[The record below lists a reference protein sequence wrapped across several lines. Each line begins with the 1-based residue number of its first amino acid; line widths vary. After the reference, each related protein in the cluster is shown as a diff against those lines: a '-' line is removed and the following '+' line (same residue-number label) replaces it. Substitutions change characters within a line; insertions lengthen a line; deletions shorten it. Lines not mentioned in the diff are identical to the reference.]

1 MRIKE
6 LNVIEFGG
14 LAGRR
19 FELSEGINIF
29 EGDNEAGKSTLWLFI
44 KFMLYGMPKKGH
56 PERERSINRM
66 THRAIGTM
74 LVSHEGE
81 EYRIERSFSE
91 NARGKVVTTRLSDG
105 EKVFEGEEPGEALL
119 CVPREIFENSV
130 AIGQGSCAGL
140 GGEKGAAAIRNIL
153 SSADESVDVE
163 KIQKKLGALRVTYRH
178 INGKG
183 GRLYEMSQRRNSLE
197 ERLSEAVSSRLKIRE
212 TEEKLLKNDK
222 NIEKSERELEAAR
235 GLVDNLGRREIIG
248 RFDLLTKNEGELTS
262 LIEERDAL
270 VQKSSRGGYIP
281 VAVDGAALIGA
292 ADGYDNAVR
301 QMNASDRVLEGLS
314 AKGLGGE
321 ELLLAD
327 MGERIESEGGVQSL
341 MGTSGSAKTK
351 KTLGVILCGVG
362 IAAFAL
368 ILVNP
373 IVGIAVGAVLAVI
386 GALLTLGG
394 IKQGRSGVLGQIPKG
409 ENIKTYVDR
418 CVEAYGKKQSYQR
431 ELSDAEDKRRDSQ
444 RLLDYF
450 GGELKRSMERVRSTA
465 PVTVENARAEARA
478 IEDFVRAYNFLG
490 SNIENLRAT
499 IERDRTFLSAYNE
512 AELRQSVAEAQ
523 IPDISMREAEE
534 KQRYY
539 KESLVVLRDRGAT
552 LKTEL
557 INLKARGE
565 DPEALGDELEAL
577 KKEYSEAERV
587 YEAVLTAIEGIECA
601 AASLRGN
608 ITPSIGKNATE
619 LISALTDGK
628 YSEVDVGRDL
638 DLTLVDGDRLS
649 TTSVMMSGGMRDAAY
664 LALRISLMRSL
675 FDGEAPPIIM
685 DETLCQLDGGR
696 TERAL
701 RMLGKISEDGPQI
714 LLFTCHSREG
724 EICSR
729 LGIAAN
735 MIYMSDNCD

>member
-56 PERERSINRM
+56 PERERSVNRM

-478 IEDFVRAYNFLG
+478 IEDFVRAYNSLG

-499 IERDRTFLSAYNE
+499 IERDRAFLSAYNE

-608 ITPSIGKNATE
+608 MTPSIGKNATE

>member
-19 FELSEGINIF
+19 LELSEGINIF
-29 EGDNEAGKSTLWLFI
+29 EGNNEAGKSTLWLFI

-91 NARGKVVTTRLSDG
+91 NSRGKVITIRLSDG

-119 CVPREIFENSV
+119 GIPREIFENSV

-178 INGKG
+178 VNGKG
-183 GRLYEMSQRRNSLE
+183 GRLYEMSQRKNALE

-248 RFDLLTKNEGELTS
+248 RFDLLTQNESELTS
-262 LIEERDAL
+262 LIRERDEL
-270 VQKSSRGGYIP
+270 VQKSSRGDYIP
-281 VAVDGAALIGA
+281 AAVDGAALIAA

-301 QMNASDRVLEGLS
+301 QANDSDIAIEGMS
-314 AKGLGGE
+314 AKALGGE

-341 MGTSGSAKTK
+341 IGTYESAKRK
-351 KTLGVILCGVG
+351 KTFGVILCGVG

-368 ILVNP
+368 VLVNM
-373 IVGIAVGAVLAVI
+373 IVGIAVGAVLTAI
-386 GALLTLGG
+386 GVLLTLSG
-394 IKQGRSGVLGQIPKG
+394 IKQGKSGVLGQIPKG
-409 ENIKTYVDR
+409 EDIKAYVGR

-431 ELSDAEDKRRDSQ
+431 ELSEAEDKRRDSQ

-450 GGELKRSMERVRSTA
+450 GGELKRSMERVRATTS
-465 PVTVENARAEARA
+465 VSVENARAEARA
-478 IEDFVRAYNFLG
+478 IEDFVRAYNLLG
-490 SNIENLRAT
+490 SRIENLRAT
-499 IERDRTFLSAYNE
+499 IERDRTILSAYNE
-512 AELRQSVAEAQ
+512 AELRQSVKDLQ
-523 IPDISMREAEE
+523 LPNISMKEAEE

-557 INLKARGE
+557 INLKAKGE

-577 KKEYSEAERV
+577 KKEYSESEIV
-587 YEAVLTAIEGIECA
+587 YEAVLTAIEGIESA

-608 ITPSIGKNATE
+608 MTPTIGRGATE
-619 LISALTDGK
+619 LISMLTDGK

-649 TTSVMMSGGMRDAAY
+649 TTSTMMSGGMRDAAY

-675 FDGEAPPIIM
+675 FDGEVPPIMM
-685 DETLCQLDGGR
+685 DETLCQLDCVR

-701 RMLGKISEDGPQI
+701 RMLEKISEDGPQI
-714 LLFTCHSREG
+714 LLFTCHRREG

-735 MIYMSDNCD
+735 MIYMSRNCD

>member
-29 EGDNEAGKSTLWLFI
+29 EGDNEAGKSTLWLFM

-56 PERERSINRM
+56 PERERSVNRM

-222 NIEKSERELEAAR
+222 NIEKSERGLEAAR

-292 ADGYDNAVR
+292 ADGYGNAVR

-418 CVEAYGKKQSYQR
+418 CVEAYGKKQSYKR

-465 PVTVENARAEARA
+465 SVTVENARAEARA
-478 IEDFVRAYNFLG
+478 IEDFVRAYNSLG

>member
-56 PERERSINRM
+56 PERERSVNRM

-212 TEEKLLKNDK
+212 TEEKLIKNDK

-248 RFDLLTKNEGELTS
+248 RFDLLSKNEGELTS

-418 CVEAYGKKQSYQR
+418 CVEAYGKRQSYQR

-478 IEDFVRAYNFLG
+478 IEDFVRAYNSLG

-608 ITPSIGKNATE
+608 MTPSIGKNATE

>member
-56 PERERSINRM
+56 PERERSVNRM

-270 VQKSSRGGYIP
+270 VQKSSRCGYIP

-478 IEDFVRAYNFLG
+478 IEDFVRAYNSLG

-499 IERDRTFLSAYNE
+499 IERDRAFLSAYNE

-608 ITPSIGKNATE
+608 MTPSIGKNATE

>member
-19 FELSEGINIF
+19 LELSDGINIF
-29 EGDNEAGKSTLWLFI
+29 EGNNEAGKSTLWLFI

-91 NARGKVVTTRLSDG
+91 NSRGKVITIRLSDG

-119 CVPREIFENSV
+119 GIPREIFENSV

-178 INGKG
+178 LNGKG
-183 GRLYEMSQRRNSLE
+183 GRLYEMSQRKNALE

-248 RFDLLTKNEGELTS
+248 RFDLLTKNDSELTS
-262 LIEERDAL
+262 LIRERDEL
-270 VQKSSRGGYIP
+270 VQKSSRGDYIP
-281 VAVDGAALIGA
+281 AAVDGAALIAA

-301 QMNASDRVLEGLS
+301 QANDSDIAIEGMS
-314 AKGLGGE
+314 AKALGGE

-341 MGTSGSAKTK
+341 ISTAESAKRK
-351 KTLGVILCGVG
+351 KTFGVILCGVG

-368 ILVNP
+368 VLVNM
-373 IVGIAVGAVLAVI
+373 IVGIAVGAVLTAI
-386 GALLTLGG
+386 GVLLTLSG
-394 IKQGRSGVLGQIPKG
+394 IKQGKSGVLGQIPKG
-409 ENIKTYVDR
+409 EDIKAYVGR

-431 ELSDAEDKRRDSQ
+431 ELSEAEDKRRDSQ

-450 GGELKRSMERVRSTA
+450 GGELKRSMERVRATTS
-465 PVTVENARAEARA
+465 VSVENARAEARA

-490 SNIENLRAT
+490 SKIENLRAT
-499 IERDRTFLSAYNE
+499 IERDRTILSAYNE
-512 AELRQSVAEAQ
+512 AELRQSVKDLQ
-523 IPDISMREAEE
+523 LPNISMKEAEE

-557 INLKARGE
+557 INLKAKGE

-577 KKEYSEAERV
+577 KKEYSESEIV
-587 YEAVLTAIEGIECA
+587 YEAVLTAIEGIESA

-608 ITPSIGKNATE
+608 MTPTIGRGATE
-619 LISALTDGK
+619 LISMLTDGK

-649 TTSVMMSGGMRDAAY
+649 TTSTMMSGGMRDAAY

-675 FDGEAPPIIM
+675 FDGEVPPIMM
-685 DETLCQLDGGR
+685 DETLCQLDGVR

-701 RMLGKISEDGPQI
+701 RMLEKISEDGPQI
-714 LLFTCHSREG
+714 LLFTCHRREG

-735 MIYMSDNCD
+735 MIYMSRNCD

>member
-29 EGDNEAGKSTLWLFI
+29 EGNNEAGKSTLWLFI

-56 PERERSINRM
+56 PERERSVNRM

-394 IKQGRSGVLGQIPKG
+394 IKQGKSGVLGQIPKG

-418 CVEAYGKKQSYQR
+418 CVEAYGKRQSYQR

-478 IEDFVRAYNFLG
+478 IEDFVRAYNSLG

-608 ITPSIGKNATE
+608 MTPSIGKNATE

-735 MIYMSDNCD
+735 MIYMSHNCD